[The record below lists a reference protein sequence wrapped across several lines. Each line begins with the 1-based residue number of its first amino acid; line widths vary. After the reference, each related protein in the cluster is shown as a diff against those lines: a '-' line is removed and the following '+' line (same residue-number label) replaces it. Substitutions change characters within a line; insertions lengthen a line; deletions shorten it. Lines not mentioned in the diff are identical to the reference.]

1 MLDFL
6 FCSYQNFAFLRTKDW
21 PKHHDQG
28 WPKNSDC
35 DISSLSISLPIIKSK
50 LWSKYSLFVNKIC
63 RKIKLKKRTAAHMKQ
78 FHLEVFLDSTLKLWI
93 YSSESYRCISVCLL
107 SSVSNW
113 KSQLKTIISM
123 ILNCY
128 SCIWSPY
135 CSIEIKA
142 GAEVTISFRRKPD
155 DILFSRKF
163 FS

>member
-1 MLDFL
+1 M
-6 FCSYQNFAFLRTKDW
+6 
-21 PKHHDQG
+21 
-28 WPKNSDC
+28 
-35 DISSLSISLPIIKSK
+35 
-50 LWSKYSLFVNKIC
+50 NKIC

-163 FS
+163 FFWKNLFSLDIFLIYTFTHLKRKTTITRYVNINVPRIQVKKAWTKNKEW